1 MSMGILVLAF
11 VVHARPLLLTN
22 GSVRWMILMT
32 RRERLRLR
40 GTAWNIGGR
49 KVCGG
54 RGRKK
59 SKGSV

>member
-1 MSMGILVLAF
+1 MSMGILVLAL

-40 GTAWNIGGR
+40 GTAWNIVVVRCAVDEDVR
-49 KVCGG
+49 KAKAV
-54 RGRKK
+54 
-59 SKGSV
+59 